1 MNKTFLIFLLLL
13 GLGSAQAAP
22 IEDEPLPFDTK
33 MPPRVVMQQS
43 GVAEPV
49 AAVVKPTSNCKT
61 IVKKVHGR
69 KVRKEVCS
77 KAVVAKP
84 SGKSR
89 KSTVAVKSKKSGHKT
104 AVVKSTSKK
113 HKRR

>member
-1 MNKTFLIFLLLL
+1 MNKTFLILVLLL

-33 MPPRVVMQQS
+33 MPPRMVMQQS
-43 GVAEPV
+43 GVVEPV
-49 AAVVKPTSNCKT
+49 AAVRPASNCKT

-77 KAVVAKP
+77 KAVAAKQ

-89 KSTVAVKSKKSGHKT
+89 KSAIVAKGKKSGHKT